1 MGGFLLY
8 TAAPFA
14 IVIVVSTLILSSM
27 RKKFNEQ
34 RRAAISVMPTDEYS
48 KLLDEVMTA
57 TQDAGEWTT
66 RVSNQKKRGA
76 VIFGFFFII
85 FSVMVYTMW
94 DSFPSELVR
103 RLAAGASLGLV
114 FAIRNAAFV
123 LDDHRDFKRLDEK
136 VIEIWQAEDR
146 SSVDR
151 VVVYTP
157 EQYSRKPRDKQ

>member
-1 MGGFLLY
+1 MGGFVIY

-14 IVIVVSTLILSSM
+14 IVIVVSTLILSSL
-27 RKKFNEQ
+27 RSKFNAQ
-34 RRAAISVMPTDEYS
+34 RREAISIMPAEEYS

-57 TQDAGEWTT
+57 TRDAGEWTT

-94 DSFPSELVR
+94 DSFPSEVSR
-103 RLAAGASLGLV
+103 RLVAGASLGLV

-123 LDDHRDFKRLDEK
+123 LDDRRDFKRLDER
-136 VIEIWQAEDR
+136 VIEIWRAEDG
-146 SSVDR
+146 STVDR

-157 EQYSRKPRDKQ
+157 EPYARKPKK